1 MQPVSQLFPFR
12 QGLKI
17 LPRHGADG
25 QRQHHVYN
33 GGQQHRRQYRPSL
46 GQKAAEQAIAGPAAS
61 AITAV
66 RRTGLANREIY
77 PGRSG
82 TSRAMA
88 ARLMTAI
95 SA

>member
-46 GQKAAEQAIAGPAAS
+46 GQKAAEQAIAGPGRQRHH
-61 AITAV
+61 
-66 RRTGLANREIY
+66 RRQKNGEIY